1 MKRERKTGARAF
13 VYYFDWAETLL
24 DMPADMRLKIDDA
37 IKRYALYGEEPT
49 DPAVKYSPF
58 ALIRQQIDRNNGEYA
73 ERCERTRQARSEAGR
88 KGNEKRWGKVSQTSQ
103 KSQTSLDSDSD
114 SDSDSEN
121 IEISP
126 ISNEICPLTEQG
138 SGVPY
143 FNRVDMGYNS
153 PCECRTATGEQCK
166 RRATWEIDGVKYCN
180 QHAKDI
186 ISSTATDKRFKRPS
200 VDEVRDY
207 IASHSYSVDAEAFC
221 DFYEAK
227 GWRVGNNP
235 MKNWQAAVRTWE
247 RRNKS
252 ESKANPKKSAA
263 PNGVKLGVGEWIDDN
278 GLRRYGTGKYSIPM
292 EAPPRPGDK
301 YAWDAGTQN
310 WVIL

>member
-103 KSQTSLDSDSD
+103 KSQKSQTSLD

-153 PCECRTATGEQCK
+153 PCECRTATGEQC
-166 RRATWEIDGVKYCN
+166 
-180 QHAKDI
+180 
-186 ISSTATDKRFKRPS
+186 KRPS

-263 PNGVKLGVGEWIDDN
+263 PNGVKLGVGEWIDAN

>member
-88 KGNEKRWGKVSQTSQ
+88 KGNEKRWGKVSQ

-138 SGVPY
+138 GGVSLKK
-143 FNRVDMGYNS
+143 RGYV
-153 PCECRTATGEQCK
+153 GEN
-166 RRATWEIDGVKYCN
+166 TPD
-180 QHAKDI
+180 D
-186 ISSTATDKRFKRPS
+186 TDKAKRFKRPS
-200 VDEVRDY
+200 VDEVREY
-207 IASHSYSVDAEAFC
+207 IASQSYSVDAEAFI

-235 MKNWQAAVRTWE
+235 MKDWKAAVRTWE
-247 RRNKS
+247 RRNR
-252 ESKANPKKSAA
+252 EEGKANRKKTTA
-263 PNGVKLGVGEWIDDN
+263 PNGVKLGAGEWIDAN
-278 GLRRYGTGKYSIPM
+278 GMRTYGSGVANIPLN
-292 EAPPRPGDK
+292 APPRPGDK
-301 YAWDAGTQN
+301 YTWDATTQS
-310 WVIL
+310 WIYL

>member
-24 DMPADMRLKIDDA
+24 DMPAEMRLKIDDA

-49 DPAVKYSPF
+49 DPAVRYSPF

-103 KSQTSLDSDSD
+103 TSLDSDSD

-138 SGVPY
+138 GGVSVKKRGY
-143 FNRVDMGYNS
+143 EAKKFNR
-153 PCECRTATGEQCK
+153 PTL
-166 RRATWEIDGVKYCN
+166 
-180 QHAKDI
+180 
-186 ISSTATDKRFKRPS
+186 
-200 VDEVRDY
+200 DEVRDY

-247 RRNKS
+247 WRNKS
-252 ESKANPKKSAA
+252 EGKANPKKSAA
-263 PNGVKLGVGEWIDDN
+263 PDGVRLGVGEWIDAN
-278 GLRRYGTGKYSIPM
+278 GLRRYGTGKYTIPM
-292 EAPPRPGDK
+292 EAPPRPGEH

-310 WVIL
+310 WVII

>member
-1 MKRERKTGARAF
+1 MSKKAPKNEFERAYFPFFGSFAEALDNLGDDKTELELYRAITH
-13 VYYFDWAETLL
+13 YG
-24 DMPADMRLKIDDA
+24 
-37 IKRYALYGEEPT
+37 LYGKEPELSGVANAFWALLKPVLEKSRKYFENGKKGAPFGGKGGNPNFQKGKPNPYYNPKDNPKDNPDITPKITT
-49 DPAVKYSPF
+49 DK
-58 ALIRQQIDRNNGEYA
+58 
-73 ERCERTRQARSEAGR
+73 ERD
-88 KGNEKRWGKVSQTSQ
+88 KDKDKDKDNK
-103 KSQTSLDSDSD
+103 
-114 SDSDSEN
+114 
-121 IEISP
+121 ISP

-138 SGVPY
+138 GGVSLKK
-143 FNRVDMGYNS
+143 RGYV
-153 PCECRTATGEQCK
+153 GEN
-166 RRATWEIDGVKYCN
+166 TPD
-180 QHAKDI
+180 D
-186 ISSTATDKRFKRPS
+186 TDKAKRFKRPS

-301 YAWDAGTQN
+301 YAWDAGAQN

>member
-49 DPAVKYSPF
+49 DPAVRYSPF

-73 ERCERTRQARSEAGR
+73 ERCEKTRQARSEAGR

-103 KSQTSLDSDSD
+103 KSQTSLYSDSD
-114 SDSDSEN
+114 SDSDSEK
-121 IEISP
+121 IEKEKST
-126 ISNEICPLTEQG
+126 N
-138 SGVPY
+138 
-143 FNRVDMGYNS
+143 VDTKK
-153 PCECRTATGEQCK
+153 TAQ
-166 RRATWEIDGVKYCN
+166 
-180 QHAKDI
+180 
-186 ISSTATDKRFKRPS
+186 RFSYPS

-227 GWRVGNNP
+227 GWRVGNNL

-252 ESKANPKKSAA
+252 EGKADTKKSAA
-263 PNGVKLGVGEWIDDN
+263 PDGVRLGVGEWIDAN
-278 GLRRYGTGKYSIPM
+278 GLRRYGTGKYIIPM
-292 EAPPRPGDK
+292 EAPPRPGEH
-301 YAWDAGTQN
+301 YAWDAGAQN

>member
-1 MKRERKTGARAF
+1 MKKRGCLGENT
-13 VYYFDWAETLL
+13 
-24 DMPADMRLKIDDA
+24 PDD
-37 IKRYALYGEEPT
+37 T
-49 DPAVKYSPF
+49 DKA
-58 ALIRQQIDRNNGEYA
+58 
-73 ERCERTRQARSEAGR
+73 
-88 KGNEKRWGKVSQTSQ
+88 
-103 KSQTSLDSDSD
+103 
-114 SDSDSEN
+114 
-121 IEISP
+121 
-126 ISNEICPLTEQG
+126 
-138 SGVPY
+138 
-143 FNRVDMGYNS
+143 
-153 PCECRTATGEQCK
+153 
-166 RRATWEIDGVKYCN
+166 
-180 QHAKDI
+180 
-186 ISSTATDKRFKRPS
+186 KRFKRPS

-301 YAWDAGTQN
+301 YAWDAGAQN

>member
-13 VYYFDWAETLL
+13 VYYFDWAEALL

-114 SDSDSEN
+114 SDSEN

-126 ISNEICPLTEQG
+126 ISKEICPLTEQG
-138 SGVPY
+138 GGVSLKK
-143 FNRVDMGYNS
+143 RGYADKNT
-153 PCECRTATGEQCK
+153 P
-166 RRATWEIDGVKYCN
+166 DN
-180 QHAKDI
+180 
-186 ISSTATDKRFKRPS
+186 TDKAKRFKRPS

-207 IASHSYSVDAEAFC
+207 IASHSYNVDAEAFC

-252 ESKANPKKSAA
+252 EGKANPKKRAA
-263 PNGVKLGVGEWIDDN
+263 ALDGVKLGAGEWIDAN